1 MEETTDICWVLPQL
15 QTPAPSVGT
24 GPLPPP
30 SQEATGMS
38 FVRVNRAF
46 ASRGGSKRVIK
57 VKKRKP
63 SVKQDWD
70 CTVHDLTVHRAT
82 PEDLVRRHEIHKSK
96 NHGLAQWELRERTLK
111 KRWKKRQDP
120 PDVFEK
126 KRLAI
131 MREALFDQYQL
142 SDVLER
148 SDQAIGA
155 VKDLFG
161 DAPRRRTGFPNVTV
175 APHCDLDTSQGPITQ
190 KPNPPTQ
197 LSILSESVMDSQALN
212 EVNHSSS
219 HTPSEQSLDV
229 RDISV
234 SIYSNVSAD
243 RMLHFLQEENSML
256 AAQLQEDNQSQVSTR
271 SSVLSLV
278 TPTKPAEPASSGET
292 ALNATAVVQKTRSRL
307 RVDEPSHSS
316 ESPSIGQVLNPRP
329 PKNPKRATPQ
339 GSKKSLQAQSFF
351 SLFDMSSMEPPK
363 KSQSSLDVLN
373 NMIQEVEK
381 EMGDYEQQT
390 GRTVMASQGKDGITG
405 FTLSLVNSL
414 SRLVRYLKEGE
425 LHLKRELEE
434 RKRLEDELR
443 DHRML
448 IDALTS
454 EIMVL
459 REENSCNQFQ
469 LQTIATDEQLLSLTQ
484 GFRGVPGIE
493 STTIFHCQQDPNSCT
508 IDAESKSKEPAAVHK
523 TVSRTSLLEAP
534 MEIKVSLV
542 QESLGNQRKASPPE
556 VTPSLSEVE
565 PTLSQEV
572 FRLGG
577 PRRGRSLPAHVFEP
591 AVMLSP
597 PRQKN
602 TLEDSA
608 NDIRTHPAAITVPTP
623 DTKKLEYQETKSS
636 SAAAEAKMD
645 ECRFFAE
652 RWILTHTLE
661 EGKNT
666 FVGPRSASVPLT
678 KTISQRTVVD
688 RPQTAAGAIPNG
700 DERGS
705 PSEENVCDEELVAK
719 IADLTMQNSFLKA
732 KLVKSKVDTHAP
744 EAGEGQQ
751 QLLLVHDA
759 TATTTTPAPIS
770 ARKFYRTL
778 CTSQVQI
785 TDALDSRR
793 GDKQDPSKCIP
804 QRSEGE
810 DANPRTPEIVPPE
823 NSLECRIAEL
833 NRQSTEA
840 RKKLL
845 QLIDQ
850 QKQATAASP
859 PISPIPLQPAWTG
872 SKGKTIE
879 VSIPGLEPAD
889 SSIGQTP
896 SPASRANL
904 SGRSSSSFMNWSYS
918 PRTPPGASQKTPPV
932 ALRPKNKHQTE
943 EGWFALSTHVM

>member
-292 ALNATAVVQKTRSRL
+292 VVHEQFLAEEDCQKANTSEQALNATAVVQKTRSRL

-508 IDAESKSKEPAAVHK
+508 IDAESKSK
-523 TVSRTSLLEAP
+523 
-534 MEIKVSLV
+534 
-542 QESLGNQRKASPPE
+542 
-556 VTPSLSEVE
+556 
-565 PTLSQEV
+565 
-572 FRLGG
+572 
-577 PRRGRSLPAHVFEP
+577 
-591 AVMLSP
+591 
-597 PRQKN
+597 
-602 TLEDSA
+602 DSA